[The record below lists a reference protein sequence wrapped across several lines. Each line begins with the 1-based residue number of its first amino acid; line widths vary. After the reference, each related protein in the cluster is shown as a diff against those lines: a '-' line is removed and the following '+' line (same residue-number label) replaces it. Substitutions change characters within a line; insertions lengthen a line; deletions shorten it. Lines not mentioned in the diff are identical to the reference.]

1 LDSALSLVPGSDRIL
16 CLTDIAVQT
25 KHGHINRVNRA
36 VAAILALVWAC
47 AGVAGLVAAYV
58 YGRWLVGIAAVFALC
73 YALLWVR
80 VVVRA
85 RLLKWSEIAR
95 PWR

>member
-1 LDSALSLVPGSDRIL
+1 
-16 CLTDIAVQT
+16 VQN
-25 KHGHINRVNRA
+25 KRGHINLVDRT

-58 YGRWLVGIAAVFALC
+58 YGRWLVGIAAVLALC
-73 YALLWVR
+73 YAVLWVR
-80 VVVRA
+80 VLVRA
-85 RLLKWSEIAR
+85 RLLNWSEIAR